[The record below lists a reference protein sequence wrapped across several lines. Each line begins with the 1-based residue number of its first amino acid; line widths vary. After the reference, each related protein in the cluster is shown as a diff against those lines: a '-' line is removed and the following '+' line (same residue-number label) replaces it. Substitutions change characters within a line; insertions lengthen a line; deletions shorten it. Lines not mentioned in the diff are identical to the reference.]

1 MRNFTKT
8 NKTQMGTSLSPE
20 EKYKEVIEILTGIK
34 DELKQETLSID
45 LLDSIEL
52 CLTLKRELLDVD
64 GFYNLKETEFD
75 SKLSLLQILKNLEE
89 YLENYEDVFEIES
102 KYREPL
108 IGYIVR
114 EIAEL

>member
-1 MRNFTKT
+1 MTTK
-8 NKTQMGTSLSPE
+8 KTKQTTQNATILSPE

-45 LLDSIEL
+45 LLDGIEL

-108 IGYIVR
+108 IGYITR
-114 EIAEL
+114 EIVEL